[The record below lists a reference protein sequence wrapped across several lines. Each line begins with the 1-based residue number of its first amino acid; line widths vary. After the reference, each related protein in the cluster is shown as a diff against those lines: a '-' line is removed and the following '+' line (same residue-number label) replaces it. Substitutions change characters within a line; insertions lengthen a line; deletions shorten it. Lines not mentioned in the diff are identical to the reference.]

1 MENRA
6 QQFKP
11 GDFSHG
17 QVHEFLGAFGRQ
29 GGNPDLLQLAIED
42 QKLMERLVRFWQRG
56 GYEATIN
63 QKNARAI
70 MGKNFLG
77 AEEAIERFKLQLSD
91 QDINR
96 LKEIPF
102 SESVLREYKNTH
114 ILVAD
119 CGLSIVGVK
128 TRVDRNL
135 FYSKE
140 DAWYTNQAFAQKES
154 KPIWRLIRKDIVAN
168 STNKTWPQQQSL
180 LTEGEETPEARAMV
194 YTIILNYLVN
204 GNRLFPNIYARCS
217 DLDSDGGRVDVGY
230 FDSDGLYV
238 NDHSDDDYYGDLGLA
253 AARK

>member
-29 GGNPDLLQLAIED
+29 GGNPDLLQTAIED
-42 QKLMERLVRFWQRG
+42 QKLMDRLVRFWQRG
-56 GYEATIN
+56 GYEATID

-77 AEEAIERFKLQLSD
+77 VEEAIERFKLQLTD
-91 QDINR
+91 QDISR

-102 SESVLREYKNTH
+102 SENVLREHKNTH
-114 ILVAD
+114 ILIAD
-119 CGLSIVGVK
+119 FGLSIVGIK
-128 TRVDRNL
+128 ARVDRNL

-154 KPIWRLIRKDIVAN
+154 KPIWRLIRKDIVA
-168 STNKTWPQQQSL
+168 SSISKTYSQQQSL

-194 YTIILNYLVN
+194 YTIILSYLVN
-204 GNRLFPNIYARCS
+204 GNRLFPNVYARCS
-217 DLDSDGGRVDVGY
+217 DLASDGIRVNVGY
-230 FDSDGLYV
+230 FDSNGLHV
-238 NDHSDDDYYGDLGLA
+238 LSNSDDYFNDYLGLA